1 MEVETSSPGDSPDIL
16 VVRGPTVMDFCR
28 FLFDLSGCDAKPECK
43 PGLLNPTQL
52 QQSMDACFF
61 LQIIW
66 EEEGGKHNKQQYT
79 VQQISSTVKMA
90 WSTWHHS

>member
-1 MEVETSSPGDSPDIL
+1 MMEVDTSSPGDSADIP

-28 FLFDLSGCDAKPECK
+28 FLFDFFLSGCDAKPECK

-61 LQIIW
+61 L
-66 EEEGGKHNKQQYT
+66 
-79 VQQISSTVKMA
+79 
-90 WSTWHHS
+90 